1 MKSFIYDI
9 KQTVSEVELCNQFL
23 WYQTTDVR
31 NGIMQSFIYDIKQ
44 TVSEVELCI
53 INFFDVKQLM
63 SEMG

>member
-1 MKSFIYDI
+1 
-9 KQTVSEVELCNQFL
+9 
-23 WYQTTDVR
+23 
-31 NGIMQSFIYDIKQ
+31 MQSFIYDIKQ